1 MTSKDIFIK
10 ALLVIGAAIAGLVA
24 VAVVNPA
31 KASDLAT
38 ITAATYKLYEGD
50 RGICSVTF
58 LKNDTD
64 GALFLT
70 AAHCVDGSNFNI
82 RKQVLDPKN
91 LRDVLS
97 EEIYYVK
104 AVRTLVKKDI
114 AVIQLTNKDLKISAP
129 TVDIAT
135 VEEAKALKTGDQL
148 IAVGYP
154 AASYVSV
161 TNGTFVGKVP
171 QVFPDLDQDTPM
183 YQTTVPVAG
192 GNSGGALYALFPT
205 GDDPVPGKA
214 YERVEGK
221 DFTWKLIGTTTG
233 MRTDNSVMT
242 WFQTSETVNEALKGY
257 VNKEKFEAKP
267 ERPSQMGID
276 QR

>member
-1 MTSKDIFIK
+1 MTSKDTLIK
-10 ALLVIGAAIAGLVA
+10 ALLVIGAAIAGLVVTA
-24 VAVVNPA
+24 LLSPA

-58 LKNDTD
+58 LKNDKD

-104 AVRTLVKKDI
+104 AVRTLVKKDV
-114 AVIQLTNKDLKISAP
+114 AVIQLTNKDLKIPAP

-135 VEEAKALKTGDQL
+135 VEEAAALKTGDQL

-192 GNSGGALYALFPT
+192 GNSGGALYARI
-205 GDDPVPGKA
+205 GD
-214 YERVEGK
+214 
-221 DFTWKLIGTTTG
+221 TWKMIGTTTG

-242 WFQTSETVNEALKGY
+242 WFQTSETVNEVLKGY
-257 VNKEKFEAKP
+257 MNTAKFEEAP
-267 ERPSQMGID
+267 QRPSQMGID

>member
-1 MTSKDIFIK
+1 MTRVLTYYL
-10 ALLVIGAAIAGLVA
+10 AAMAAIMLLILAIAPAG
-24 VAVVNPA
+24 
-31 KASDLAT
+31 ASDLQS

-58 LKNDTD
+58 LKNDKE

-70 AAHCVDGSNFNI
+70 AAHCVDGSNFNL

-97 EEIYYVK
+97 EEVYYVK
-104 AVRTLVKKDI
+104 PVRTLVKKDVAI
-114 AVIQLTNKDLKISAP
+114 IQLTNKAIQISAP

-135 VEEAKALKTGDQL
+135 VEEAAALKTGDDL

-161 TNGTFVGKVP
+161 TKGTFVGKVQ
-171 QVFPDLDQDTPM
+171 QVFTDLDQDTPM

-214 YERVEGK
+214 YQKVEGK

-242 WFQTSETVNEALKGY
+242 WFQTAETVNEVLKGY
-257 VNKEKFEAKP
+257 VNSAKFEAEP